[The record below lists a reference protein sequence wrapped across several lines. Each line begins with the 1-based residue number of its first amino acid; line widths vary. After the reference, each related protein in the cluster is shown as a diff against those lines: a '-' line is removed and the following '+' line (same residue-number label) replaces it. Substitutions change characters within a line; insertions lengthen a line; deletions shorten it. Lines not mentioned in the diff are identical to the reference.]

1 MTRILGAMMDFSLP
15 DCRLFENSYI
25 NRKLVSPKAYALTK
39 LSYDRETTQQNWRIT
54 HVERLLRSSALF
66 RWQLRGKA
74 ADWPTAKL
82 IDPWQGNPMRGGQ
95 LVQGGLTTLLSDEAY
110 QDFGWLRDVRDYGGL
125 AGMSLARDH
134 IMKFK
139 HRFHRWDEALF
150 RPDRLGARLTHMF
163 FSLRWFG
170 ESASDEF
177 QQDCLDMLQ
186 FQAKILALDWQRIED
201 KEAQIT
207 ALVGLYI
214 AHVMLQQNE
223 AELPALADVIL
234 DKILSSLNPDW
245 GHKSRSP
252 ETHLRLLRKLIE
264 LRQAALLAPRQQ
276 TDSFEDRLNDII
288 ANMANLTKL
297 WRHQNGEFA
306 HFQGGGASA
315 APLIDDVLKKTGAK
329 GKITTQ
335 APHTGYLRLSAGRN
349 CLIMD
354 AGAPQPEA
362 DFPAASTLGIEF
374 SVGQARFIVG
384 VGQYSADPKLAAAL
398 SQSSA
403 HSTLT
408 LDGLDSSDSRASRIA
423 QLHDI
428 EAGPAQGGMLAVAS
442 HDGYLATHGI
452 LHHRQVYL
460 TSDGGNLRGADRLEY
475 TGDPGEIPDFAI
487 IRFHLHPRVS
497 AAMLG
502 DARILLKI
510 HGQKA
515 GWIFK
520 SSGGTPQLAPSLY
533 LENGRRTSCQQIV
546 LQVPASQI
554 RSLGTIE
561 AKWAFIK
568 STPA

>member
-1 MTRILGAMMDFSLP
+1 M
-15 DCRLFENSYI
+15 
-25 NRKLVSPKAYALTK
+25 TK

-139 HRFHRWDEALF
+139 HRYHRWDEALF

-214 AHVMLQQNE
+214 SHVMLHQNE
-223 AELPALADVIL
+223 SELPALADVIF

-252 ETHLRLLRKLIE
+252 ES
-264 LRQAALLAPRQQ
+264 QAITQINRITPSRPTRPAP
-276 TDSFEDRLNDII
+276 TD
-288 ANMANLTKL
+288 
-297 WRHQNGEFA
+297 RHF
-306 HFQGGGASA
+306 
-315 APLIDDVLKKTGAK
+315 
-329 GKITTQ
+329 
-335 APHTGYLRLSAGRN
+335 
-349 CLIMD
+349 
-354 AGAPQPEA
+354 
-362 DFPAASTLGIEF
+362 
-374 SVGQARFIVG
+374 
-384 VGQYSADPKLAAAL
+384 
-398 SQSSA
+398 
-403 HSTLT
+403 
-408 LDGLDSSDSRASRIA
+408 
-423 QLHDI
+423 
-428 EAGPAQGGMLAVAS
+428 
-442 HDGYLATHGI
+442 
-452 LHHRQVYL
+452 
-460 TSDGGNLRGADRLEY
+460 
-475 TGDPGEIPDFAI
+475 
-487 IRFHLHPRVS
+487 
-497 AAMLG
+497 
-502 DARILLKI
+502 
-510 HGQKA
+510 
-515 GWIFK
+515 
-520 SSGGTPQLAPSLY
+520 
-533 LENGRRTSCQQIV
+533 
-546 LQVPASQI
+546 
-554 RSLGTIE
+554 
-561 AKWAFIK
+561 
-568 STPA
+568 